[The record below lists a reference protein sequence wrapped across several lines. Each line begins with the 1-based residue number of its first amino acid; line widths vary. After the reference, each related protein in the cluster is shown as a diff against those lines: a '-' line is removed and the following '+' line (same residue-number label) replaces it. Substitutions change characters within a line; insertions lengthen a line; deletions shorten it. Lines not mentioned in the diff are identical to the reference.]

1 MHEYM
6 DTFVGQISIDLTYQ
20 AIYYDIHINV
30 NLQIQHSFHQKNK

>member
-20 AIYYDIHINV
+20 AIYDIHINT
-30 NLQIQHSFHQKNK
+30 NLQIQTLISSEK